1 MMSDAGAGCG
11 VTACYAPVSRSAFT
25 LGGVEVPLH
34 RLGADPS
41 IEKVVI
47 LQNGGR

>member
-1 MMSDAGAGCG
+1 MQEQAVVLQP
-11 VTACYAPVSRSAFT
+11 VTIPSQGQP
-25 LGGVEVPLH
+25 LPWGGVEVPLH
-34 RLGADPS
+34 RLGADPA

>member
-1 MMSDAGAGCG
+1 MNDAGAGCG
-11 VTACYAPVSRSAFT
+11 VIACYAPVSRSAFT
-25 LGGVEVPLH
+25 LGGGVEVPLH
-34 RLGADPS
+34 RLGADPA